1 MFTDHEECGNG
12 WAMAFSYMLSH
23 LEFAV
28 SGKFLFLLGKYW
40 KWSRNCNWFIS
51 NINWIY
57 WTYNATKGCKLIDII
72 KWKWILHNDDFPGI
86 NFINVNSCCC
96 YVTSVMSDSAWPHRR
111 QPTRLQHPWESPGK
125 STGVGCDFLLQHR
138 KVESESEVAQ
148 SCPTLHDPMD
158 CRPPGSSIHGIFQA
172 RVLEWVAIAF
182 SDKCQQTQVKD

>member
-23 LEFAV
+23 FEFAV

-125 STGVGCDFLLQHR
+125 ST
-138 KVESESEVAQ
+138 
-148 SCPTLHDPMD
+148 
-158 CRPPGSSIHGIFQA
+158 
-172 RVLEWVAIAF
+172 EWVAISF
-182 SDKCQQTQVKD
+182 SSAGKWKVRVKLLSRVQLFTTPWTADHQAPPSMGFSRQEYWSGLLLPSPINVNRHK